1 MKKETFF
8 IKIINREVVR
18 NKEWILRYKIKI
30 MKVRMAAL
38 QAKIKHKAF
47 VG

>member
-8 IKIINREVVR
+8 IKIINREVAL

-30 MKVRMAAL
+30 MKVQMGAL
-38 QAKIKHKAF
+38 QAKIKHRVF
-47 VG
+47 ED

>member
-8 IKIINREVVR
+8 IKINNREAVR

-30 MKVRMAAL
+30 MKVRMGAL
-38 QAKIKHKAF
+38 QAKIKHRAF